1 MTQIWDFWV
10 QIFNEKVV
18 RSGKKW
24 KLKMHFREKHQSNE
38 IEKEN
43 IVNPLQKKIDRMMG
57 LGAQIPHLGIT
68 V

>member
-1 MTQIWDFWV
+1 MTIKIAF
-10 QIFNEKVV
+10 
-18 RSGKKW
+18 SGKVPIKW
-24 KLKMHFREKHQSNE
+24 TIGPFE

-43 IVNPLQKKIDRMMG
+43 IVNPLQKLDRIMG

>member
-1 MTQIWDFWV
+1 MKSGPVRQKMTIKIAF
-10 QIFNEKVV
+10 
-18 RSGKKW
+18 SGKVPIKW
-24 KLKMHFREKHQSNE
+24 TIGPSE

-43 IVNPLQKKIDRMMG
+43 IVNPLQKKIDRIIG

>member
-1 MTQIWDFWV
+1 MTIKIAF
-10 QIFNEKVV
+10 
-18 RSGKKW
+18 SGKVPIKW
-24 KLKMHFREKHQSNE
+24 TIGPSE